1 MKICKLLKNKK
12 LRGSKGCKRMKKNTN
27 FKEIWVDKKAKIYRV
42 NFMEIIKNKGVKAQ
56 ILFKTNIH

>member
-1 MKICKLLKNKK
+1 
-12 LRGSKGCKRMKKNTN
+12 MKKNVN
-27 FKEIWVDKKAKIYRV
+27 FEEINMDKMAKIYRV